1 MGMNRLWIYGCSFSE
16 PFGLVPNELPPIVN
30 ADKSRYFYGTDYW
43 GTHLANQLN
52 LECITKSL
60 AGVSWNYI
68 NERIDEDIMT
78 WDKKDYVI
86 INPSIF
92 SRVTFE
98 ELVKRDSQQDFGLLI
113 KGWDFIVPHN
123 ENRWQ
128 KKIQT
133 LQYLGYKNVYTWLVD
148 NTEHYNEV
156 DNLITAP
163 GDYTNWKDWL
173 DLHKEYWIDP
183 LFNPPLG
190 DWHFNEIGHIAVA
203 NRMYEFIIGNIN
215 EHKKSIQALGQ

>member
-43 GTHLANQLN
+43 GTHLANKLN